1 MFEKLKLKMAH
12 YYIRKKYLKPVGE
25 SFSYNNIISKS
36 KDFFVLMPNDD
47 KDFYHGLELIK
58 YLRINNKNVTLF
70 LPEHKY
76 NLIPEKEKFRYISYH
91 EDQKS
96 RLNLPAK
103 NLVQRLKS
111 KEYEVVVDL
120 NRNEDVYFSSITNIV
135 SSRFRIG
142 FNKERSENY
151 YNLQIVNSAG
161 DPELIYRNF
170 VNFLRMF

>member
-1 MFEKLKLKMAH
+1 MFEKLKLKIAH
-12 YYIRKKYLKPVGE
+12 FYIRKNYIKPVAE
-25 SFSYNNIISKS
+25 SFSYNNIISNS
-36 KDFFVLMPNDD
+36 RDFFVIMPKDD
-47 KDFYHGLELIK
+47 TDFSNGLELIK
-58 YLRINNKNVTLF
+58 YLLINNKNVTLF

-96 RLNLPAK
+96 RLNLPVK
-103 NLVQRLKS
+103 TLVQRLKS
-111 KEYEVVVDL
+111 KEFEVVVDL
-120 NRNEDVYFSSITNIV
+120 NRNEDVYFSSISNIV

-161 DPELIYRNF
+161 DSELIYRNF
-170 VNFLRMF
+170 VNFLKMF